1 MSGTGRQ
8 CFFVFTC
15 FSSFQR
21 WPLSSL
27 PKHGYSHSSTP
38 YPRSFKCFTCEQA
51 SDNYSCNRW
60 AEDKWCPQNT
70 KYCMTIHHFGHH
82 GKTKFVSKRCAT
94 LEDFTH
100 TQTCILAHTNMH
112 SHTLTRTCRY
122 ECVSCCEGMACNV
135 ELPTNHTN
143 AVFVWS
149 QAYGSAALGGG
160 RWNYMLLIVSGLTA
174 LLVLCQ

>member
-1 MSGTGRQ
+1 SVAFPSMAIATAVSLL
-8 CFFVFTC
+8 VTC
-15 FSSFQR
+15 SL
-21 WPLSSL
+21 LSAAVRSDSINFYNIR
-27 PKHGYSHSSTP
+27 PPQGATP

-94 LEDFTH
+94 LEDCNTSGCRHHGNTH
-100 TQTCILAHTNMH
+100 HT
-112 SHTLTRTCRY
+112 